1 MFLSFCVLIDRVH
14 ANSKI
19 NSSHVFCTLCY
30 YYYYVLVVSKFAEV
44 VKEINMSK
52 RRIEETIGDVWEKM
66 LCSCGK
72 RFKLGENKVNVK
84 KHVNLCETTKA
95 QASCSK
101 MTNFFSVQPST
112 SKSTGG
118 SFFQP
123 KGKVSFSK
131 NDSLSGVN
139 ERDNVEKQD
148 LDNVENVEQLSETS

>member
-1 MFLSFCVLIDRVH
+1 
-14 ANSKI
+14 
-19 NSSHVFCTLCY
+19 
-30 YYYYVLVVSKFAEV
+30 
-44 VKEINMSK
+44 MSK
-52 RRIEETIGDVWEKM
+52 RRIEEIIEDVWEKM

-72 RFKLGENKVNVK
+72 RFKLDENNVNVK
-84 KHVNLCETTKA
+84 SASRETTKP

-118 SFFQP
+118 SSFQP

-139 ERDNVEKQD
+139 GR
-148 LDNVENVEQLSETS
+148 DNVENVEQLSETSEIVEMEDIKDV